1 MMRPAV
7 AWRLGTENWQY
18 WERKRERASEALPGG
33 PVTRPANSHAH
44 SDQDSDVPLS
54 ITSIPLDI
62 IFNRRVY
69 YKMLSTK
76 WFGKVEVDIGWCYC
90 RDKEHLMERIKEICP
105 KLPIL
110 KLHPLNGTLL
120 TLPLAKL
127 SLRRGRETLTQISE
141 RGEGGSAGHWVMG
154 AQSSVQP

>member
-1 MMRPAV
+1 
-7 AWRLGTENWQY
+7 
-18 WERKRERASEALPGG
+18 
-33 PVTRPANSHAH
+33 
-44 SDQDSDVPLS
+44 
-54 ITSIPLDI
+54 
-62 IFNRRVY
+62 
-69 YKMLSTK
+69 
-76 WFGKVEVDIGWCYC
+76 
-90 RDKEHLMERIKEICP
+90 MERIKEICP